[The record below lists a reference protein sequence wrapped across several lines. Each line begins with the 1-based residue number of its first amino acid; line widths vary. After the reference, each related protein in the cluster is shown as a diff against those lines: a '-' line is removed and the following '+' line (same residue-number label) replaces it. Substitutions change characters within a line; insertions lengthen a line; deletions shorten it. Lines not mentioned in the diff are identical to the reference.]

1 MKRPENGHFYGVKA
15 KWRTSCW
22 TTGIAPRDSFVRLD
36 ALHLPAEFRLP
47 TINWEAGLAVSIFPG
62 GALEPFCDA
71 NFKDP

>member
-1 MKRPENGHFYGVKA
+1 M
-15 KWRTSCW
+15 C
-22 TTGIAPRDSFVRLD
+22 LD
-36 ALHLPAEFRLP
+36 EIHMATEFRSP